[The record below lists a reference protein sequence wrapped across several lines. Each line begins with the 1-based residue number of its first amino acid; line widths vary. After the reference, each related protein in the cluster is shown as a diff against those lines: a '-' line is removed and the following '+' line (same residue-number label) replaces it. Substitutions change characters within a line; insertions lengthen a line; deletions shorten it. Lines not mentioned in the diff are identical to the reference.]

1 MPFIDSNH
9 RHLENKLR
17 FQNRVVEICSQA
29 NLANWCS
36 ATSEVRHALR
46 HHLRTKNRYAGI
58 RAQIATTEIT
68 QLTPLFDNYSWFCD
82 PGWDIESKG
91 YKIQSAGALS
101 CSFLQRTGQF
111 VNVQTIGNIPKLK
124 KIVNVARSF
133 KRYFDEHPNAPAFD
147 FVTQNLSQDD
157 TWAVHDQLL
166 AGGYK
171 ADLTALH
178 FMMDAGFQVIKPD
191 LVISRLFLHWGWLHQ
206 AISSIPADLKR
217 EDLEGKGKYAS
228 RFLYTKPIIYKPI
241 INLAQ
246 DIVQGINEN
255 ERVADIGWATT
266 NPIREFDIFVVK
278 AGQLPEKE
286 FGIERRLY
294 P

>member
-1 MPFIDSNH
+1 M
-9 RHLENKLR
+9 
-17 FQNRVVEICSQA
+17 
-29 NLANWCS
+29 
-36 ATSEVRHALR
+36 
-46 HHLRTKNRYAGI
+46 
-58 RAQIATTEIT
+58 
-68 QLTPLFDNYSWFCD
+68 
-82 PGWDIESKG
+82 
-91 YKIQSAGALS
+91 
-101 CSFLQRTGQF
+101 
-111 VNVQTIGNIPKLK
+111 
-124 KIVNVARSF
+124 RSF
-133 KRYFDEHPNAPAFD
+133 KRYFDEHPNAPALD

-191 LVISRLFLHWGWLHQ
+191 LVISRLFLDWGWLHQ